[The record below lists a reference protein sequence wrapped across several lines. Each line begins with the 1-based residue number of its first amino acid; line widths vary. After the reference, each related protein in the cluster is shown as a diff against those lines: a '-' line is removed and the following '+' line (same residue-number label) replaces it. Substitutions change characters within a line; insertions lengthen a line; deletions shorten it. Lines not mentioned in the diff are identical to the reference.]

1 MFTKTAK
8 KFWVFISSAVAS
20 VCLAVGAIA
29 MPSANVAQAAIDG
42 RLSEEVTLNKVVADA
57 DGKTAEGF
65 VVQYKEF
72 EMGESGNTWF
82 MTEFTGKNAPNYAVR
97 AVKGYSSWDGEYTGS
112 VAGYGTITKQGIM
125 ITNSNMFSQVG
136 IGVFRGTMYMDESN
150 GERGCM
156 LANND
161 KGAGLLGMRYYNAN
175 TRYIQIIGYE
185 LGSGNAALMS
195 TYLFSV
201 DAEGAVALLAKVEQQ
216 SMDAATHVLG
226 GTKAVIYGNVQVL
239 AHAGADETTLS
250 AANNPDSVTFQYAT
264 PANSLVNLLKGVT
277 DHYEYKDDIVTALN
291 VTEDVSHK
299 VEAPK
304 TEKTALTS
312 SATLNKIQATNG
324 VTKEGTTNKFVSFD
338 MGTNGSNA
346 WVITQFTGKNAP
358 NYAINAAKPGL
369 AEWKN
374 ETGNNATAE
383 NNIAGTLVTNSSEY
397 NAEFLQ
403 SFASSNTASG
413 KAKANNP
420 SSQGVQSGSQKPG
433 LACLTDGVEYIQIV
447 GFEAVPNSNTRQS
460 YITYYMFKVEGGRA
474 TLTGAYTPKADG
486 TVNGGQWTLNPY
498 GRHFVFYGN
507 IHCSALA
514 NNPDGVTFSYE
525 APQTTLE
532 GLVKSLDNS
541 YAYKDDIAT
550 AVGVTLDPV
559 QKETYTATYED
570 MDGNTLKTLTE
581 VEAVK
586 LPGSTLADFAGW
598 YNKADGKLYK
608 SGETIALTA
617 NTTFVE
623 VATGVDLADGAAV
636 RLVKDAAGVGGLRF
650 EASFS
655 KAAYDLLG
663 ANMKVEGG
671 VIPTDL
677 LNGEFALDNEDA
689 RYVELTKTVLKG
701 GEYHAYITLMN
712 IKLENFQRAFSAR
725 VFVTVTY
732 ADGTKATVASE
743 YNAEYHSRSIYQ
755 VAVKAYNS
763 GNYGENEVL
772 KYYIDNSASVALTV
786 SEGVAGVTT
795 EHTYDG
801 LAANYTRGYTI
812 SGVSYAEGTVSFT
825 VTLKDTTVNGDGVV
839 TMWTAEKVS
848 QEVVVTFVNGVAT
861 VNFPVAL

>member
-42 RLSEEVTLNKVVADA
+42 SLSEEVTLNKVVADA

-97 AVKGYSSWDGEYTGS
+97 AAKGYSSWDGAYVEWVSAPVIPVGAS
-112 VAGYGTITKQGIM
+112 VTKQGIM

-150 GERGCM
+150 GERGQI
-156 LANND
+156 LAPND
-161 KGAGLLGMRYYNAN
+161 KGTTTLGMRYYDTN
-175 TRYIQIIGYE
+175 TRYIQIVGYE
-185 LGSGNAALMS
+185 HTTGNSAKY
-195 TYLFSV
+195 TVYLFKVVDDGIEVVANASV
-201 DAEGAVALLAKVEQQ
+201 EDGSSWNA
-216 SMDAATHVLG
+216 LG
-226 GTKAVIYGNVQVL
+226 GTKAVIYGNVQAL
-239 AHAGADETTLS
+239 AHAEADGTTLS

-277 DHYEYKDDIVTALN
+277 DYYEYKDEIVTALN
-291 VTEDVSHK
+291 VTEDVSQK
-299 VEAPK
+299 VEVPK
-304 TEKTALTS
+304 SEKTTLTS
-312 SATLNKIQATNG
+312 NATLNMIEATKG
-324 VTKEGTTNKFVSFD
+324 VSAGPNQFVELELKEK
-338 MGTNGSNA
+338 NA
-346 WVITQFTGKNAP
+346 SVWLITQFTGKNAP
-358 NYAINAAKPGL
+358 NYAFSTVGGRSTWNAEDEYLLTNANEYWAGGMAVLNKLNSSSGNARANISGTSGVGPGL
-369 AEWKN
+369 
-374 ETGNNATAE
+374 GN
-383 NNIAGTLVTNSSEY
+383 
-397 NAEFLQ
+397 
-403 SFASSNTASG
+403 
-413 KAKANNP
+413 
-420 SSQGVQSGSQKPG
+420 
-433 LACLTDGVEYIQIV
+433 LTDGVEYIQIL
-447 GFEAVPNSNTRQS
+447 GWGKPTTGDYHNAD
-460 YITYYMFKVEGGRA
+460 ITIYTFKVSNGTA
-474 TLTGAYTPKADG
+474 VLAG
-486 TVNGGQWTLNPY
+486 TVSQKGGTYTFGGTVTHAVL
-498 GRHFVFYGN
+498 YGN
-507 IHCSALA
+507 IKCSGLTVKT
-514 NNPDGVTFSYE
+514 DGVTFSYE
-525 APQTTLE
+525 APQKTLTE
-532 GLVKSLDNS
+532 LVKGLDNS

-550 AVGVTLDPV
+550 ALNITLDPV

-570 MDGNTLKTLTE
+570 MAGNTLKTLTE

-608 SGETIALTA
+608 AGETIALTA

-677 LNGEFALDNEDA
+677 LNGEFALNNEDA

-732 ADGTKATVASE
+732 ADGTKATIASE

-772 KYYIDNSASVALTV
+772 KYYIDNSANVALTV
-786 SEGVAGVTT
+786 EEGNVGVTAT
-795 EHTYDG
+795 HTYDG
-801 LAANYTRGYTI
+801 LAASYVRSYTI

>member
-42 RLSEEVTLNKVVADA
+42 SLSEEVTLNKVVADA

-97 AVKGYSSWDGEYTGS
+97 AAKGYSSWDGAYVEWVSAPVIPVGAS
-112 VAGYGTITKQGIM
+112 VTKQGIM
-125 ITNSNMFSQVG
+125 ITNSNMFSQ
-136 IGVFRGTMYMDESN
+136 IGVCAFRGTSTMDTSY
-150 GERGCM
+150 ERGQI
-156 LANND
+156 LAPND
-161 KGAGLLGMRYYNAN
+161 KGTTTLGMRYYNAN
-175 TRYIQIIGYE
+175 TRYIQIVGYE
-185 LGSGNAALMS
+185 HTTGNSAKY
-195 TYLFSV
+195 TVYLFKVVDDGIEVVANASV
-201 DAEGAVALLAKVEQQ
+201 EDGSSWNA
-216 SMDAATHVLG
+216 LG
-226 GTKAVIYGNVQVL
+226 GTKAVIYGNVQAL

-250 AANNPDSVTFQYAT
+250 EANNPDSVTFQYAT

-277 DHYEYKDDIVTALN
+277 DHYEYKDDIVTALEI
-291 VTEDVSHK
+291 TEDVSQK
-299 VEAPK
+299 VEITK
-304 TEKTALTS
+304 TETTVLSTS
-312 SATLNKIQATNG
+312 VNWNRVEAVKGIASNVQYA
-324 VTKEGTTNKFVSFD
+324 EFD
-338 MGTNGSNA
+338 GFNDDV
-346 WVITQFTGKNAP
+346 WFITQFKGKNAP
-358 NYAINAAKPGL
+358 SYAVHADQGFATWDEK
-369 AEWKN
+369 
-374 ETGNNATAE
+374 TATAPGAA
-383 NNIAGTLVTNSSEY
+383 NWNDYKYFPMGTLITNSSEKSWT
-397 NAEFLQ
+397 FLNV
-403 SFASSNTASG
+403 FRGSNTDTTAGADKRGSFGNDTVSG
-413 KAKANNP
+413 TYRYNDN
-420 SSQGVQSGSQKPG
+420 
-433 LACLTDGVEYIQIV
+433 TEYIQII
-447 GFEAVPNSNTRQS
+447 GYDHGASAFSL
-460 YITYYMFKVEGGRA
+460 YLYKVES
-474 TLTGAYTPKADG
+474 GALVEVDKVEAKVISAANGAIKGSKA
-486 TVNGGQWTLNPY
+486 VIYP
-498 GRHFVFYGN
+498 N
-507 IHCSALA
+507 I
-514 NNPDGVTFSYE
+514 GVTPSVTNGVYSAQGPASISFSYQ
-525 APQTTLE
+525 APQATLE
-532 GLVKSLDNS
+532 GLVKSLS
-541 YAYKDDIAT
+541 STYVYKDDIA
-550 AVGVTLDPV
+550 AALSIDIGAV

-570 MDGNTLKTLTE
+570 MAGNTLKTLTE

-608 SGETIALTA
+608 AGETIALTA

-677 LNGEFALDNEDA
+677 LNGEFALNNADA

-732 ADGTKATVASE
+732 ADGTKATIASE

-786 SEGVAGVTT
+786 SEGNVGVTAT
-795 EHTYDG
+795 HTYDG
-801 LAANYTRGYTI
+801 LAANYTRGYTV

-848 QEVVVTFVNGVAT
+848 QEVVVTFVNGVAS